1 MGRVPANGLRP
12 VSRDRDA
19 PLAASSSLDPRIHG
33 WIAIVGPLVLV
44 APIYGDVANP
54 QYAQILEAA
63 RLYAAC

>member
-1 MGRVPANGLRP
+1 
-12 VSRDRDA
+12 
-19 PLAASSSLDPRIHG
+19 
-33 WIAIVGPLVLV
+33 LV